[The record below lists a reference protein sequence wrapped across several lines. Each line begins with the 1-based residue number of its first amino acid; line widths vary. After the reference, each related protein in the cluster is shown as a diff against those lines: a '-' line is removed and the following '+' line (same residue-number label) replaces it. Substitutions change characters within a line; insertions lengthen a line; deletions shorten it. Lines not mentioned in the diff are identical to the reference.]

1 MVPYNLLDEG
11 KTAAYL
17 DTGAWASKAIKE
29 ARYFG
34 NVEVVASSKESTY
47 TYVPK
52 DYTLPENAAY
62 FHVTSNNT
70 IYGTQLK
77 EFPVSPVPML
87 SDMSSDMFSRR
98 IDASRSEER
107 RVRKEGGSTCKYRW

>member
-77 EFPVSPVPML
+77 EF
-87 SDMSSDMFSRR
+87 
-98 IDASRSEER
+98 RSEEHTSELQSLMR
-107 RVRKEGGSTCKYRW
+107 ISYAVFCLKKKI